1 MTFWEPSWVLNWPG
15 GIFGDNGGFG
25 GDSCRMVRMEWIYE
39 SMIIYCK
46 CF

>member
-15 GIFGDNGGFG
+15 GIFGDNGE
-25 GDSCRMVRMEWIYE
+25 MVGTVVGWLEWNG